1 MPIFI
6 GSRFSGVSAMLDNI
20 NSGLMAL
27 VQVPD
32 RPRMLIVDDQP
43 ANVQALY
50 AVFSA
55 DFQVFM
61 ATKGD
66 QAMRIALL
74 EQPDIILLDVVMPD
88 MDGHEIC
95 RQLKL
100 NNETADI
107 PVLFVTAQTDPDE
120 ETYALQVGGVD
131 FIQKPI
137 NPSVVK
143 ARVKTHLTLKRQTDL
158 LKQMVFI
165 DGLTGIFNRRY
176 FDDRLMAEW
185 GRASRNQEQL
195 SLILIDVDHF
205 KQFND
210 RYGHQS
216 GDDCLRQ
223 VASALKRTLWRP
235 CDVVAR
241 YGGEEFACILPDTD
255 LQGAMQVASRL
266 GEAVMQCKIPH
277 ADSVK
282 CGFVTVSLGVGVH
295 GADCPGEMAHLLALA
310 DDNLYRAKRAGRAQA
325 QGSELDTVL
334 ECREAKAD

>member
-1 MPIFI
+1 M
-6 GSRFSGVSAMLDNI
+6 NEKI

-27 VQVPD
+27 MQVTD

-50 AVFSA
+50 SVFSA

-100 NNETADI
+100 NSETADI
-107 PVLFVTAQTDPDE
+107 PVLFVTAQSDPEE
-120 ETYALQVGGVD
+120 ETCALQVGGVD

-137 NPSVVK
+137 NPAVVK

-185 GRASRNQEQL
+185 GRASRNKEPL

-210 RYGHQS
+210 RYGHQV

-223 VASALKRTLWRP
+223 VAAALKRTLWRP
-235 CDVVAR
+235 CDVVTR
-241 YGGEEFACILPDTD
+241 YGGEEFACILPDTS
-255 LQGAMQVASRL
+255 LQGAMQVAYRL

-277 ADSVK
+277 KDAVK
-282 CGFVTVSLGVGVH
+282 GGVVSVSLGVGVR
-295 GADCPGEMAHLLALA
+295 GADCECGVDRLLALA
-310 DDNLYRAKRAGRAQA
+310 DDNLYRAKRSGRAQT
-325 QGSELDTVL
+325 QGSDL
-334 ECREAKAD
+334 EPVQGAVQERGDVKAN